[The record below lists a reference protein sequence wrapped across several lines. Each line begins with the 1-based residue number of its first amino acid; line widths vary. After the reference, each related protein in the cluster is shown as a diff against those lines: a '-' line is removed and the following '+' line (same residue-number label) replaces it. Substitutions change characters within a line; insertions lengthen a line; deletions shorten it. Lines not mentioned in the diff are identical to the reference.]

1 MWSAEE
7 ITLGAGSGISH
18 GTEPCQMDVSIATG
32 DTRKCPAAR
41 KIEQVL
47 PETMAVV
54 RGLPGRNVL
63 DTVLNDLAASVGVN
77 QFIHKFSF
85 Q

>member
-1 MWSAEE
+1 MN
-7 ITLGAGSGISH
+7 
-18 GTEPCQMDVSIATG
+18 VSIATG

-41 KIEQVL
+41 KIAQVL

-63 DTVLNDLAASVGVN
+63 DTRNCAPSRPRHNDTNEA
-77 QFIHKFSF
+77 
-85 Q
+85 